1 MFCFINVF
9 KEDTSKQLKQLDA
22 ILKKKPSNELCN
34 PTKKLSLD
42 QTTVSKWLTS
52 IINIMHWTCHVL
64 NSKITEELSK
74 ETVLLSAFYFIEKVL
89 LSAFCFIET

>member
-52 IINIMHWTCHVL
+52 IINIMQWTCHVL

-74 ETVLLSAFYFIEKVL
+74 ETVLLSAF
-89 LSAFCFIET
+89 CFIET